1 MTSLSSFGRRD
12 TAGQPTVIVM
22 SVPWTTELI
31 RLAAVCDEL
40 AIENLHDVFGF
51 PSDTRSPTTRFK
63 VETLEALT

>member
-1 MTSLSSFGRRD
+1 M
-12 TAGQPTVIVM
+12 IVM